1 MTLIETFVLATI
13 ALTAISSIYLFVY
26 RKDQFIL
33 YSFTWT
39 YLWMTLT
46 FAINS
51 LILPLGVALYIL
63 EKFV

>member
-1 MTLIETFVLATI
+1 MTLLETFVSATMI
-13 ALTAISSIYLFVY
+13 LTAISSVYLFVY

-51 LILPLGVALYIL
+51 LIIPFGVALYIL

>member
-1 MTLIETFVLATI
+1 MTLLETLVLTTI
-13 ALTAISSIYLFVY
+13 ALTAISSVYLFVY

-39 YLWMTLT
+39 YFWMTLT
-46 FAINS
+46 FAMNL
-51 LILPLGVALYIL
+51 LIIPFGVALYIL

>member
-1 MTLIETFVLATI
+1 MTLIETLVLATI

-51 LILPLGVALYIL
+51 LIIPLGVALYIL

>member
-46 FAINS
+46 FAMNL
-51 LILPLGVALYIL
+51 LIIPFGVALYIL

>member
-39 YLWMTLT
+39 YVWAHIA
-46 FAINS
+46 FAGGA
-51 LILPLGVALYIL
+51 LILPLSLVLYSL
-63 EKFV
+63 EKLV

>member
-1 MTLIETFVLATI
+1 MTLLETLVFTTI
-13 ALTAISSIYLFVY
+13 ALTAISSVYLFVY

-46 FAINS
+46 FAMNL
-51 LILPLGVALYIL
+51 LIIPFGVALYIL

>member
-1 MTLIETFVLATI
+1 MTLIETFVFATMI
-13 ALTAISSIYLFVY
+13 LTAISSVYLFVY

-46 FAINS
+46 FAMNL
-51 LILPLGVALYIL
+51 LIIPFGVALYIL

>member
-13 ALTAISSIYLFVY
+13 ALTAISSVYLFVY

-51 LILPLGVALYIL
+51 LIIPFGVALYIL

>member
-13 ALTAISSIYLFVY
+13 ALTAISSVYLFVY

-51 LILPLGVALYIL
+51 LIIPLGIALYIL

>member
-1 MTLIETFVLATI
+1 MTLIETFVFATMI
-13 ALTAISSIYLFVY
+13 LTAISSVYLFVY

-51 LILPLGVALYIL
+51 LIIPLGIALYIL

>member
-13 ALTAISSIYLFVY
+13 ALTAISSVYLFVY

-46 FAINS
+46 FAMNL
-51 LILPLGVALYIL
+51 LIIPFGVALYIL

>member
-1 MTLIETFVLATI
+1 MTLIETFVFATMI
-13 ALTAISSIYLFVY
+13 LTAISSVYLFVY

-51 LILPLGVALYIL
+51 LIIPFGVALYIL

>member
-13 ALTAISSIYLFVY
+13 ALTAIPSIYLFVY

-46 FAINS
+46 FAMNL
-51 LILPLGVALYIL
+51 LIIPFGVALYIL

>member
-1 MTLIETFVLATI
+1 MTLIETFVLTTI
-13 ALTAISSIYLFVY
+13 ALTAISSVYLFVY

-39 YLWMTLT
+39 YLGMTLT

-51 LILPLGVALYIL
+51 LIIPFGVALYIL